1 MLHQLCS
8 IDMCIKV
15 WQWQLALT
23 RSVKVIKAPHL
34 ESGFQFAPV
43 VIRCGW
49 KPVSSSH
56 PFLRAE
62 TWRTD
67 GENPTTCR
75 DVPHVLLRN
84 GLRGFIPPSRY
95 FLSILSNRL
104 KPYASSHY
112 PEDML
117 WQPKMV
123 NCKSKKWHEQISRF
137 LTCGGGWKGPL
148 FRSVLPEDTTIN
160 SCSIRQPWKSVWAN
174 FWLLCWMR
182 KTNTGITSKQEHKVC

>member
-1 MLHQLCS
+1 MTVTVGANSLSQSDQGSTPGVWIPVCARGDQVWMKTSKLISSFPQGWNIKDRRREPHDLQRCAS
-8 IDMCIKV
+8 CIA
-15 WQWQLALT
+15 Q
-23 RSVKVIKAPHL
+23 
-34 ESGFQFAPV
+34 
-43 VIRCGW
+43 
-49 KPVSSSH
+49 
-56 PFLRAE
+56 
-62 TWRTD
+62 
-67 GENPTTCR
+67 
-75 DVPHVLLRN
+75 N